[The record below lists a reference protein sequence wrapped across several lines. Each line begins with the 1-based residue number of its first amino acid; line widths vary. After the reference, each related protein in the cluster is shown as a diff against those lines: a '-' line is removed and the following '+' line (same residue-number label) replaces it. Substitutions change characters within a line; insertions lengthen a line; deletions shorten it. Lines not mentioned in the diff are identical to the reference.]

1 MISDAFFHR
10 KSKTKVV
17 LPFSMLKKNIK
28 DSLKLNF
35 SKIFDFGLALYPEK
49 SILVKSQYCFLPFPL
64 ALGYSL
70 SIAISG
76 KAKSIKLAGFDGY
89 KKSDSNQDET
99 EQIFKEFIKQYKN
112 YKFISLTKSKYK
124 FLKFKN

>member
-49 SILVKSQYCFLPFPL
+49 SILVKSQYCFYLFH
-64 ALGYSL
+64 
-70 SIAISG
+70 
-76 KAKSIKLAGFDGY
+76 
-89 KKSDSNQDET
+89 
-99 EQIFKEFIKQYKN
+99 
-112 YKFISLTKSKYK
+112 
-124 FLKFKN
+124 

>member
-49 SILVKSQYCFLPFPL
+49 VF
-64 ALGYSL
+64 
-70 SIAISG
+70 
-76 KAKSIKLAGFDGY
+76 
-89 KKSDSNQDET
+89 
-99 EQIFKEFIKQYKN
+99 
-112 YKFISLTKSKYK
+112 
-124 FLKFKN
+124 